1 MQVNLFAPPG
11 TSLEMSRE
19 LSRIA
24 DRQLLSLVKSEE
36 NPRAPLLWFTCRTG
50 RAEQDEHVMGV
61 NISEY
66 VISLNPDR
74 EMTREELIE
83 TLLEAVGDVPGVAT
97 EVEQPIAHLISHM
110 MSGVTAEIALKIYG
124 DDLETLRR
132 YAEQVEHV
140 IEGIEGIAP
149 PMIEQQQ
156 PTQQVRVELKHGMLA
171 HYGLS
176 AGSVNH
182 FVETA
187 LHGQKVS
194 EMIEGQRMF
203 DVLLRF
209 QESQRQD
216 LDNIHRLPLELP
228 TGQRI
233 PLSAVA
239 HVYEAAGPNTIHRE
253 DGRRRIAVRVN
264 TLGRDLGSAVDE
276 IERRV
281 RESVVL
287 PEGYFFTMEGQFR
300 ARQQAS
306 GRIFWLSLVA
316 FSVILVILY
325 SSYSSFAIALQ
336 LLVAVPAAFVG
347 GAFALALTGQTMSVA
362 AMVGFISLG
371 GIAARNGLLLISTY
385 LKRMERAELSEQLII
400 EGSLERLSPVLMT
413 ALTTGLGLV
422 PLVIGG
428 DAPGKELLFPVAT
441 VILGGLVTSTLAE
454 LLIRPGLFW
463 HCRAGQGTEGED
475 PSLAMVQG
483 E

>member
-1 MQVNLFAPPG
+1 
-11 TSLEMSRE
+11 
-19 LSRIA
+19 
-24 DRQLLSLVKSEE
+24 
-36 NPRAPLLWFTCRTG
+36 
-50 RAEQDEHVMGV
+50 
-61 NISEY
+61 
-66 VISLNPDR
+66 
-74 EMTREELIE
+74 
-83 TLLEAVGDVPGVAT
+83 
-97 EVEQPIAHLISHM
+97 
-110 MSGVTAEIALKIYG
+110 
-124 DDLETLRR
+124 
-132 YAEQVEHV
+132 
-140 IEGIEGIAP
+140 
-149 PMIEQQQ
+149 
-156 PTQQVRVELKHGMLA
+156 
-171 HYGLS
+171 
-176 AGSVNH
+176 
-182 FVETA
+182 
-187 LHGQKVS
+187 
-194 EMIEGQRMF
+194 
-203 DVLLRF
+203 
-209 QESQRQD
+209 
-216 LDNIHRLPLELP
+216 
-228 TGQRI
+228 
-233 PLSAVA
+233 
-239 HVYEAAGPNTIHRE
+239 
-253 DGRRRIAVRVN
+253 
-264 TLGRDLGSAVDE
+264 LGSAVDE